1 VFFKPIKKVG
11 YEVVTSNRVKRFSR
25 TFKINPETFKVE
37 IDNEGNAI
45 IDEDFTS
52 TISEF
57 KEWCLSQEKDLQD
70 IFVKEK

>member
-1 VFFKPIKKVG
+1 M
-11 YEVVTSNRVKRFSR
+11 
-25 TFKINPETFKVE
+25 E

-52 TISEF
+52 TILEF

>member
-1 VFFKPIKKVG
+1 MFFKPIKKVG
-11 YEVVTSNRVKRFSR
+11 YEVVTSNRVKRFSQ
-25 TFKINPETFKVE
+25 TYKINPETFEVE

-52 TISEF
+52 TILEF